1 MNVSL
6 SHSTDFKFKLLGLTD
21 LVIQCFQ
28 LISGRLKS
36 PVITICEYLSPDVDL
51 IRFRSSVLLSSDT
64 PSLRYMHPRSFFLVS
79 SLISIN
85 INSLEVETRFI
96 FSAYIIIPL
105 PSFFS
110 TFFFNNV

>member
-6 SHSTDFKFKLLGLTD
+6 SHSTDFKLLGLTD

-51 IRFRSSVLLSSDT
+51 IRFRSSVLLSSDP
-64 PSLRYMHPRSFFLVS
+64 PSLLYMHPRNLVL
-79 SLISIN
+79 SLISVN
-85 INSLEVETRFI
+85 KHSLEV
-96 FSAYIIIPL
+96 
-105 PSFFS
+105 
-110 TFFFNNV
+110 

>member
-36 PVITICEYLSPDVDL
+36 PVITIFEYLSPDVDL
-51 IRFRSSVLLSSDT
+51 IRFRSSVLLSSDP
-64 PSLRYMHPRSFFLVS
+64 PSLLYMHPRNLVL
-79 SLISIN
+79 SLISVN
-85 INSLEVETRFI
+85 KHSLEV
-96 FSAYIIIPL
+96 
-105 PSFFS
+105 
-110 TFFFNNV
+110 